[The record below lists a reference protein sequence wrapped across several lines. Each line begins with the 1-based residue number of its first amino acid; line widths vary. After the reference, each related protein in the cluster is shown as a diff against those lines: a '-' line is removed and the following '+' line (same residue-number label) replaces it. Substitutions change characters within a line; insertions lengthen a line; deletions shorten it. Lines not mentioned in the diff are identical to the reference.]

1 MSQAR
6 ESLALRR
13 RQLVIRSTQVREQL
27 VVQST
32 ALLPLLAVGDR
43 VRAETLLDE
52 SVIHLQRGRDF
63 TVRRQGGTPSVFTRE
78 EVTNAIHKLDANLN
92 PEWQSDIQQ
101 PPGRESE
108 RPEDGPSSPR
118 QE

>member
-13 RQLVIRSTQVREQL
+13 RQLVIRSAQVREQL

-43 VRAETLLDE
+43 VRAAFLWVRQHPGVVLA
-52 SVIHLQRGRDF
+52 F
-63 TVRRQGGTPSVFTRE
+63 TVAVVITRPRTAWRWGVRVWSVVRFVRTVRKRLVLRERR
-78 EVTNAIHKLDANLN
+78 
-92 PEWQSDIQQ
+92 
-101 PPGRESE
+101 
-108 RPEDGPSSPR
+108 
-118 QE
+118 

>member
-43 VRAETLLDE
+43 VRAAFLWVRQHPGVVLA
-52 SVIHLQRGRDF
+52 F
-63 TVRRQGGTPSVFTRE
+63 TVAVVITRPRTAWRWGVRVGGDCCVGWTIGGWKV
-78 EVTNAIHKLDANLN
+78 
-92 PEWQSDIQQ
+92 
-101 PPGRESE
+101 
-108 RPEDGPSSPR
+108 DGVPLASW
-118 QE
+118 

>member
-13 RQLVIRSTQVREQL
+13 RQLVIRSAQVREQL

-43 VRAETLLDE
+43 VRAAFLWVRQHPGVVLA
-52 SVIHLQRGRDF
+52 F
-63 TVRRQGGTPSVFTRE
+63 TVAVVITRPRTAWRWGVRVWSVVRFVRTVRNRLVLRERR
-78 EVTNAIHKLDANLN
+78 
-92 PEWQSDIQQ
+92 
-101 PPGRESE
+101 
-108 RPEDGPSSPR
+108 
-118 QE
+118 

>member
-43 VRAETLLDE
+43 VRAAFLWVRQHPGVVLA
-52 SVIHLQRGRDF
+52 F
-63 TVRRQGGTPSVFTRE
+63 TVAVVITRPRTAWRWGVRGWSVVRFVRTVRKRLVLRERR
-78 EVTNAIHKLDANLN
+78 
-92 PEWQSDIQQ
+92 
-101 PPGRESE
+101 
-108 RPEDGPSSPR
+108 
-118 QE
+118 

>member
-43 VRAETLLDE
+43 VRAAFLWVRQHPGAVLAITVAVVITRPRTAWRWGVRVW
-52 SVIHLQRGRDF
+52 SVVRFVR
-63 TVRRQGGTPSVFTRE
+63 TVRNRLVLRE
-78 EVTNAIHKLDANLN
+78 
-92 PEWQSDIQQ
+92 
-101 PPGRESE
+101 R
-108 RPEDGPSSPR
+108 R
-118 QE
+118 